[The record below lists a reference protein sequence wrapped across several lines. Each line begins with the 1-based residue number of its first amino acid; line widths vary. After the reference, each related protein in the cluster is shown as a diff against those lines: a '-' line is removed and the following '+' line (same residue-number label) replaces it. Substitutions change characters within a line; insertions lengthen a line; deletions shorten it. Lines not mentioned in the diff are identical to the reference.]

1 MTVTCSISS
10 DEEDEIPD
18 QSVVDF
24 DPTLAMRRLPK
35 APIQARLRQSRRGRQ
50 RAKEG
55 PSTKCQGRVH
65 LSEYSMS
72 ATKYVRS
79 AASGKTMVPAY
90 SLMIV
95 HKVLAKSISNKME
108 ATTVLLDTGA
118 SVSLMLAWQAKAL
131 KVEVTPRSDIIIRG
145 ADGRRLAVDG
155 TGEVWV
161 RDPMATY
168 WKKVKVVITKEGSW
182 TLISLKD

>member
-1 MTVTCSISS
+1 MTSSISS
-10 DEEDEIPD
+10 DEEDEVSD
-18 QSVVDF
+18 QSEDDF

-72 ATKYVRS
+72 ATEYVKS
-79 AASGKTMVPAY
+79 AASGKTTVPAY
-90 SLMIV
+90 SLMIGQ
-95 HKVLAKSISNKME
+95 KVPAKSISNKIA
-108 ATTVLLDTGA
+108 ATMVLLDTGA
-118 SVSLMLAWQAKAL
+118 SVSLMPAWQAKAL
-131 KVEVTPRSDIIIRG
+131 KVEVTPRLDIIIRG

-155 TGEVWV
+155 TGEIWV

-168 WKKVKVVITKEGSW
+168 WKK
-182 TLISLKD
+182 